1 MKKKILLV
9 ALFSLQLMNSQTL
22 DPSFGSNGGIV
33 TNTFT
38 NIPSSDMLG
47 DAALQSDGK
56 IVLAGRGYNDSTSFI
71 ARTDS
76 SGSLDTSFNNF
87 GFVTVSGI
95 GFDSLLLQPDGKIVT
110 VGQSTIYRF
119 NTDGTIDSS
128 FNSIGRVSIG
138 INSAA
143 FYGKSILLQDDGK
156 IVVVGTVNTGSNN
169 DFVVIR
175 LNTDGTFDTTFDF
188 DGKATIAIGTG
199 NDEAFSAKI
208 QSDGKIVV
216 VGQTNNGTNYDFAT
230 IRLNSN
236 GSIDTSFATNGIAIL
251 AFTLQDYGRS
261 VDIQTDGKI
270 LVAGVANG
278 KLAVV
283 RYFSNGTFDTTFDT
297 DGILLTS
304 TSFSNSTTI
313 TSLTLNKPKIKYIA
327 TTGKI
332 LISGQS
338 GGNFC
343 LLQLNSNGS
352 FDTAFGGNSTGINT
366 QNINTVDAS
375 CFLLIR
381 PDGKILTGGSSYP
394 TNPDSTVSQL
404 LFSSNGVIEAFS
416 TLNLYQGKDQ
426 INKTIEQSSGKTVSL
441 INNNILVRYNTNGSI
456 DTSFGVGGTV
466 DLSAYNIYKII
477 LQNDQILLSDQNMPQ
492 LIKYTSNG
500 VLDTTFGTNGILDLS
515 QNWSTVVAFIDD
527 IKPLSNGKLLI
538 GFDYDETIGGGTN
551 GNYSYGLLL
560 LNSNGT
566 IDTTFG
572 VNGITKT
579 RFDYYGTS
587 SNEYPSEIIVQ
598 SDDKI
603 VVAGFLN
610 TTTSGFADWA
620 TGLARFNANGTVD
633 TSFGTNGNTVV
644 HIGTRNFPLN
654 LIVLPDNKF
663 LLNLSYLNTNN
674 SQNTSTIKFDSNG
687 LYDNSFGTNGVL
699 SDAIYGSDML
709 LQSDG
714 KIIKAGSSNSQF
726 AIIRY
731 NTNSSIDTSFG
742 NSGIISTPVYYYS
755 NINSINLLQNNK
767 ILTGGYSFN
776 GSNRVA
782 TQVRYVNTTLGVL
795 DLNTNKN
802 SFLIYPNP
810 IETNATF
817 EYTLQNEENISIDI
831 IDLQGKL
838 VKSIIKNQK
847 QSPGNYSQNVNL
859 DLITSG
865 NYFLKFS
872 SNTGSQTIK
881 IIKK

>member
-22 DPSFGSNGGIV
+22 DPSFGTNGGIV
-33 TNTFT
+33 TNTLT
-38 NIPSSDMLG
+38 NIPSSDFCG
-47 DAALQSDGK
+47 DAVLQTDGK
-56 IVLAGRGYNDSTSFI
+56 IVFVGRNPNENYSFI
-71 ARTDS
+71 ARTNP

-87 GFVTVSGI
+87 GFITFSGT
-95 GFDSLLLQPDGKIVT
+95 GFDSLLVQPDGKIVV
-110 VGQSTIYRF
+110 VGQSIVYRF
-119 NTDGTIDSS
+119 NSNGTLDTS
-128 FNSIGRVSIG
+128 FNSTGSVIIG
-138 INSAA
+138 INSYP
-143 FYGKSILLQDDGK
+143 FYGKSILLQNDGK
-156 IVVVGTVNTGSNN
+156 IVVVGTVNNSSNN
-169 DFVVIR
+169 DYAVIR
-175 LNTDGTFDTTFDF
+175 LNTNGSFDSTFDF
-188 DGKATIAIGTG
+188 DGKTTIAIGTG
-199 NDEAFSAKI
+199 NDEAFSEAI

-216 VGQTNNGTNYDFAT
+216 VGQTNNGSNYDIGT

-236 GSIDTSFATNGIAIL
+236 GSLDTSFAINGIAIL
-251 AFTLQDYGRS
+251 AFTTQDYGRT

-278 KLAVV
+278 KLTVA
-283 RYFSNGTFDTTFDT
+283 RYFPNGMLDTTFDN
-297 DGILLTS
+297 DGILTTT
-304 TSFSNSTTI
+304 TSFSNSTAIISTTI
-313 TSLTLNKPKIKYIA
+313 NKPKIKFISA
-327 TTGKI
+327 TGKI

-343 LLQLNSNGS
+343 LVQLNSNGS
-352 FDTAFGGNSTGINT
+352 FDTTFGGNSTGINT
-366 QNINTVDAS
+366 QDINLADAS

-381 PDGKILTGGSSYP
+381 PDGKILTGGSSYIAL
-394 TNPDSTVSQL
+394 DSTVSQL
-404 LFSSNGVIEAFS
+404 VFSNNGVFES
-416 TLNLYQGKDQ
+416 VNTSNLYQGSDKL
-426 INKTIEQSSGKTVSL
+426 NKTIEQSSGKTVSL
-441 INNNILVRYNTNGSI
+441 INGGLLVRYNTNGTI
-456 DTSFGVGGTV
+456 DTTFGVNGRV
-466 DLSAYNIYKII
+466 DIAANSIFKMKQI
-477 LQNDQILLSDQNMPQ
+477 NDQIILSDQDFPQ
-492 LIKYTSNG
+492 LTKYTSDG
-500 VLDTTFGTNGILDLS
+500 VLDTTFGTNGFLDLS
-515 QNWSTVVAFIDD
+515 PNWSTVVSFIDD

-538 GFDYDETIGGGTN
+538 GFDYDETIGGGGT

-560 LNSNGT
+560 LNSDGT

-579 RFDYYGTS
+579 RFDYYGNT
-587 SNEYPSEIIVQ
+587 SNEFPSEISIQ
-598 SDDKI
+598 SDGKI

-610 TTTSGFADWA
+610 TTTSGFSDWA

-633 TSFGTNGNTVV
+633 SSFGTNGNTVV
-644 HIGTRNFPLN
+644 HIGTKNFPLN
-654 LIVLPDNKF
+654 LITLPDNKL
-663 LLNLSYLNTNN
+663 LLNINGVNTNN
-674 SQNTSTIKFDSNG
+674 IQNTLTIKFDANG

-699 SDAIYGSDML
+699 IDAIYGSDML
-709 LQSDG
+709 VQSDG

-731 NTNSSIDTSFG
+731 NTDSSIDTSFG
-742 NSGIISTPVYYYS
+742 NSGIISTPIYFYS
-755 NINSINLLQNNK
+755 TIRSINLLQNNK
-767 ILTGGYSFN
+767 ILAGGYSFN
-776 GSNRVA
+776 GSNIVT